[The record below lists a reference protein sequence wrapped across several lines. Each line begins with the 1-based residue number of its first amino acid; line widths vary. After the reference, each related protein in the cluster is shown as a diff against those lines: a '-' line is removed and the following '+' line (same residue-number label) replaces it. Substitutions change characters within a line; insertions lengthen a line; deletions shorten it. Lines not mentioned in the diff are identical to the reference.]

1 MNKVGLIVTINK
13 YKTYFASIQTYIV
26 CDNIE
31 DAYTELVKYIVA
43 HFTPLNIDFPLELDE
58 FENIWFNQ
66 TYVFAD
72 AFTYKIFQNNSWTE
86 PWNRQDIYD
95 DVLEI
100 MLAHE
105 VANPPDFAKIYGE
118 PEILSEDTIETEDK
132 PDTEKFTEKPIG
144 NKDIE
149 EIESRMKTIM
159 EEAKCNGLEKEL
171 SCNCGSCK

>member
-1 MNKVGLIVTINK
+1 MNKVGLTVTINK
-13 YKTYFASIQTYIV
+13 YKTYFASIQTSIV
-26 CDNIE
+26 CDNID

-66 TYVFAD
+66 TYVSAD
-72 AFTYKIFQNNSWTE
+72 AFTYKIFHNNSWTE
-86 PWNRQDIYD
+86 PWSRQDIYD

-105 VANPPDFAKIYGE
+105 EANPPDFAKIYGE
-118 PEILSEDTIETEDK
+118 PSEDTPEMEDK
-132 PDTEKFTEKPIG
+132 IAPEKFTEKLIK

-149 EIESRMKTIM
+149 EIETKMKTIM
-159 EEAKCNGLEKEL
+159 EEAKHNGLEHEL
-171 SCNCGSCK
+171 TCNCDNCKK